1 MTAVRYPDLHRTGEL
16 ARRIESLRALLS
28 PCRLCPHECGVNRLA
43 GDIGICR
50 IGAGAHV
57 SASTAHFGE
66 EPEIS
71 GTRGSGTLFFASCNL
86 HCVYCQN
93 AAISQVANA
102 AALPF
107 ATAEQ
112 IGDHMLARAAQGCH
126 NVNWVTPS
134 HVVPF
139 AVEGL
144 ASAAARGLDLPLVYN
159 TSGYDSVET
168 LRLLDG
174 VVDVY
179 LADLR
184 YADAA
189 TADELSGAPDYPEA
203 ARAAVLEMA
212 RQVGTAN
219 AHDPWG
225 SLRRGLIL
233 RLLVL
238 PNDLADLRE
247 TLAFVRDSLGT
258 GVRIAL
264 MSQYFP
270 THEAASHD
278 LLSRRVHHGEYAR
291 AIDQAE
297 RMGFDNLL
305 VQELEA
311 SDFYRPDFDAGPEPF
326 ADAAHFRKDDRQ
338 PR

>member
-1 MTAVRYPDLHRTGEL
+1 VDRP
-16 ARRIESLRALLS
+16 
-28 PCRLCPHECGVNRLA
+28 A
-43 GDIGICR
+43 GDVGLCR
-50 IGAGAHV
+50 IGFGAHV

-66 EPEIS
+66 EPEVS

-86 HCVYCQN
+86 RCLYCQN
-93 AAISQVANA
+93 AAISQGADVPD
-102 AALPF
+102 LPF
-107 ATAEQ
+107 HTAAQ
-112 IGDHMLARAAQGCH
+112 IGDFMLARAAQGCH

-144 ASAAARGLDLPLVYN
+144 AYAAARGLDLPLVYN
-159 TSGYDSVET
+159 TSGFDSVET

-189 TADELSGAPDYPEA
+189 TAGELSGAPNYPDA

-212 RQVGTAN
+212 RQVGARN
-219 AHDPWG
+219 EHDPCG
-225 SLRRGLIL
+225 NLRRGLIL

-247 TLAFVRDSLGT
+247 TLAFVRDCLGT

-270 THEAASHD
+270 THQATSHD
-278 LLSRRVHHGEYAR
+278 LLSRPIHFGEYAR

-305 VQELEA
+305 VQELAA

-326 ADAAHFRKDDRQ
+326 ADAAHFRKDA
-338 PR
+338 